1 MANKRTVNK
10 NKSRHY
16 VDKKI
21 LIEEVGRCQKDEIV
35 SEELAIMF
43 SKIVD
48 GVALKF
54 NNLKWYGIEE
64 DVKQDCLLLLLQKYN
79 NFDVNR
85 GTSCFSYITTIVY
98 NQMRY
103 QLNKNRKRKDKTDH
117 MTQTVR
123 NYVESIDV
131 YYTDHTGDMDE

>member
-1 MANKRTVNK
+1 MANKRKK
-10 NKSRHY
+10 NTNRSSHY
-16 VDKKI
+16 VDKKE
-21 LIEEVGRCQKDEIV
+21 LIEEVGRCQEKEAV
-35 SEELAIMF
+35 SDELAIMF

-64 DVKQDCLLLLLQKYN
+64 DVKQDCLLLLLQKYG
-79 NFDVNR
+79 NFDINR

-103 QLNKNRKRKDKTDH
+103 QLNKNRKRKDKVDH

-123 NYVESIDV
+123 DYVDSMDVFYIDKNE
-131 YYTDHTGDMDE
+131 DLDE